1 MRSLTVNEIPGEEE
15 LVLQYLFKHI
25 FHSARRCLLPA
36 PSLSSLCTPSAAGAR
51 GSAFPIKGLV
61 GQRLPAGR
69 DIFCCLPIHVSHITA
84 FRKQ

>member
-1 MRSLTVNEIPGEEE
+1 MQSLTVNEIPGEEE

-36 PSLSSLCTPSAAGAR
+36 PSLSSLCTPSTAGAQ
-51 GSAFPIKGLV
+51 GLALPIKGLV
-61 GQRLPAGR
+61 GQRLPAGQ
-69 DIFCCLPIHVSHITA
+69 DIFCCLPIHVSHITV